1 LNKAPYSHDFNNVII
16 ERRALQLKS
25 PFFIEVSTI
34 QDFGRLVCAFERA
47 PLLSFSFKFGKE
59 DLLATQIDFLNNVPV
74 IYYVRYAS
82 PGQYLGYRNSNGIE
96 DVSIVENIQHPSIM
110 YSPII
115 SVDKFPAIFWRKPK
129 GTKNSNYEPIKLSNF
144 QSLAKIASYKMIYEE
159 SPLPLFVFRSTTKS
173 RYVVG
178 TALNMA
184 ESDGISYFYY
194 VTIPESPV
202 HSFIKYSS
210 LKSEGPTFTNN
221 IEEHGY
227 IYIKLIKL
235 FGSHPLVKVNE

>member
-1 LNKAPYSHDFNNVII
+1 
-16 ERRALQLKS
+16 LQLTS

-34 QDFGRLVCAFERA
+34 QDFGRLVCAFERI
-47 PLLSFSFKFGKE
+47 PLLTFSFKSIEK

-74 IYYVRYAS
+74 IYYVRYATH
-82 PGQYLGYRNSNGIE
+82 GQYLGYRNSNGIE
-96 DVSIVENIQHPSIM
+96 DVSIVENIQNPSVM
-110 YSPII
+110 YSPIV
-115 SVDKFPAIFWRKPK
+115 SVDKFPPIFWRRPK
-129 GTKNSNYEPIKLSNF
+129 GKKNSNYEPIKLSNF
-144 QSLAKIASYKMIYEE
+144 QSLIKIASYKMIYEE
-159 SPLPLFVFRSTTKS
+159 SPLPLFVFKSTRKS
-173 RYVVG
+173 KYVVG

-194 VTIPESPV
+194 ATIPENPV

-210 LKSEGPTFTNN
+210 LKSEEPTFTNN

-235 FGSHPLVKVNE
+235 FGSHPLVKINE

>member
-1 LNKAPYSHDFNNVII
+1 M
-16 ERRALQLKS
+16 QLTS

-34 QDFGRLVCAFERA
+34 QDFGRLVCAFERI
-47 PLLSFSFKFGKE
+47 PLLTFSFKSIEK

-74 IYYVRYAS
+74 IYYVRYATQ
-82 PGQYLGYRNSNGIE
+82 GQYLGYRNSNGIE
-96 DVSIVENIQHPSIM
+96 DVSIVENIQNPSVM
-110 YSPII
+110 YSPIV
-115 SVDKFPAIFWRKPK
+115 SVDKFPPIFWRRPK
-129 GTKNSNYEPIKLSNF
+129 GKKNSNYEPIKLSNF
-144 QSLAKIASYKMIYEE
+144 QSLIKIASYKMIYEE
-159 SPLPLFVFRSTTKS
+159 SPLPLFVFKSTRKS
-173 RYVVG
+173 KYVVG

-194 VTIPESPV
+194 ATIPESPV

-210 LKSEGPTFTNN
+210 LKSEDPTFTNN

-235 FGSHPLVKVNE
+235 FGSHPLVKINE

>member
-110 YSPII
+110 YSPIM

-173 RYVVG
+173 KYVVG

-210 LKSEGPTFTNN
+210 LKSEGPAFTNN

>member
-1 LNKAPYSHDFNNVII
+1 M
-16 ERRALQLKS
+16 QLKS

-34 QDFGRLVCAFERA
+34 QDFGRLVCAFERT
-47 PLLSFSFKFGKE
+47 PLLTFSFKSTEE

-82 PGQYLGYRNSNGIE
+82 QGQYLGYRNSNGIE
-96 DVSIVENIQHPSIM
+96 DVSIVENIQNPSVM

-115 SVDKFPAIFWRKPK
+115 SVDKFPPIFWRRPK
-129 GTKNSNYEPIKLSNF
+129 DTKKSNYEPIKLSNF
-144 QSLAKIASYKMIYEE
+144 QSLIKIASYKMIYEE
-159 SPLPLFVFRSTTKS
+159 SPLPLFVFKSTKKS
-173 RYVVG
+173 KYVVG

-194 VTIPESPV
+194 ATIPESPV

-210 LKSEGPTFTNN
+210 LKSEDPTFTNN

-235 FGSHPLVKVNE
+235 FGSHPLVKINE

>member
-1 LNKAPYSHDFNNVII
+1 LK
-16 ERRALQLKS
+16 LKS
-25 PFFIEVSTI
+25 SFFIEVSTI
-34 QDFGRLVCAFERA
+34 QDFGRLVCAFERT
-47 PLLSFSFKFGKE
+47 PLLTFSFTLDKQ
-59 DLLATQIDFLNNVPV
+59 DLLATQIDFLNNIPV
-74 IYYVRYAS
+74 IYYVKHS
-82 PGQYLGYRNSNGIE
+82 SSGQYLSYKSTHGTE
-96 DVSIVENIQHPSIM
+96 DISIVERIQNPSSV

-115 SVDKFPAIFWRKPK
+115 SVDKFPPIFWRRPK
-129 GTKNSNYEPIKLSNF
+129 GTKNPKYAPIKLSNF
-144 QSLAKIASYKMIYEE
+144 QSLVKIASYKMIYDE
-159 SPLPLFVFRSTTKS
+159 SPLPLFVFRSTKNS
-173 RYVVG
+173 KYVVG

-194 VTIPESPV
+194 ATIPENPL

-210 LKSEGPTFTNN
+210 LKSDDPTFTNN